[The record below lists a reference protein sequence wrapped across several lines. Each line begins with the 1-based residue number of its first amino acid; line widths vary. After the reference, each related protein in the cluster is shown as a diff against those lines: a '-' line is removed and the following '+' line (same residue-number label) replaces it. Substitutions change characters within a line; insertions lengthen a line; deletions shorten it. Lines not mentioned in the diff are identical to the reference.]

1 MLNHPIAKR
10 LASYERVTKSD
21 VVSKVLHKIT
31 DQNFIP
37 SYAEYLELNDSL
49 YAGDIAMDRV
59 MDWVMTD
66 PRRNR
71 KRFEMALYQGVDQ
84 LEAPESILIELFKH
98 IETPPTWLNKDKLD
112 HAVNFTQRLG
122 SNGTFIL
129 RDLAL
134 MTGYQ
139 YPGFNQP
146 LIMTGALKKF
156 AGKRLAETH
165 KWWLDVNQIN
175 SFERFNAGFTSTIYV
190 RFIHSL
196 IRYQLKKSPDW
207 DNDLWGTPINQY
219 DQAMT
224 NVAFSGVL
232 LLGIR
237 AIGIFP
243 NKSEAESVLHFWKY
257 AGWLMGV
264 EEKWLV
270 NKESEAWKLLQWMN
284 YAHPKIDQSSQMLA
298 KSLSKEP
305 FERQYKHINTFF
317 QKKAYR
323 NHLDITQLFL
333 GKQKMKD
340 LGLKPR
346 PFAWYPLYLL
356 AKNTLIYNGA
366 RHSDLLKKYLQQ
378 HGRAEQEYAL
388 ALYQNAG
395 KQLAS
400 MHQ

>member
-10 LASYERVTKSD
+10 LASYERIIKSD
-21 VVSKVLHKIT
+21 ALSKILHKIT

-49 YAGDIAMDRV
+49 YTGDIAMDRV

-71 KRFEMALYQGVDQ
+71 KRFETALYQGVDQ
-84 LEAPESILIELFKH
+84 LETPESILLEFFKH
-98 IETPPTWLNKDKLD
+98 IETPPKWLNKDKLD

-156 AGKRLAETH
+156 AGRRLAETH
-165 KWWLDVNQIN
+165 RWWLDVNQVN
-175 SFERFNAGFTSTIYV
+175 SFDRFNTGFTSTIYV

-224 NVAFSGVL
+224 NIAFSGVL

-243 NKSEAESVLHFWKY
+243 NKSEVESVLHFWKY

-284 YAHPKIDQSSQMLA
+284 YAHPKVNESSQMLA
-298 KSLSKEP
+298 KSLAKEP
-305 FERQYKHINTFF
+305 FERQYKHFNIFF
-317 QKKAYR
+317 QKKAYQ

-346 PFAWYPLYLL
+346 TFAWYPVYLL

-366 RHSDLLKKYLQQ
+366 KHSDVLKNYLQK

-388 ALYQNAG
+388 TLYQNAG

>member
-1 MLNHPIAKR
+1 MLNYPIAKR

-21 VVSKVLHKIT
+21 VVSKVLHKFT

-49 YAGDIAMDRV
+49 YAGDVAMDRV

-84 LEAPESILIELFKH
+84 LEAPESILIEFFKH

-112 HAVNFTQRLG
+112 HAVNFTQLLG

-156 AGKRLAETH
+156 AGRRLAETH
-165 KWWLDVNQIN
+165 KWWLDVNQTN

-196 IRYQLKKSPDW
+196 IRY
-207 DNDLWGTPINQY
+207 
-219 DQAMT
+219 
-224 NVAFSGVL
+224 
-232 LLGIR
+232 
-237 AIGIFP
+237 
-243 NKSEAESVLHFWKY
+243 
-257 AGWLMGV
+257 
-264 EEKWLV
+264 
-270 NKESEAWKLLQWMN
+270 
-284 YAHPKIDQSSQMLA
+284 
-298 KSLSKEP
+298 
-305 FERQYKHINTFF
+305 
-317 QKKAYR
+317 
-323 NHLDITQLFL
+323 
-333 GKQKMKD
+333 
-340 LGLKPR
+340 
-346 PFAWYPLYLL
+346 
-356 AKNTLIYNGA
+356 
-366 RHSDLLKKYLQQ
+366 
-378 HGRAEQEYAL
+378 
-388 ALYQNAG
+388 
-395 KQLAS
+395 
-400 MHQ
+400 